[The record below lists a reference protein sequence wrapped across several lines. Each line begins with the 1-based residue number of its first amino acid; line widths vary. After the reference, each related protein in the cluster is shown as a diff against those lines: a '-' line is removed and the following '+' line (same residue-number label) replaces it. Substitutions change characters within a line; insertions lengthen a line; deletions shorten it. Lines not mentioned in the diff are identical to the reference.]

1 MNIYIFNRED
11 AFFVDNSKYCFLSLL
26 RESSSWNIHYL
37 ISDKYKPFLSNDGFL
52 EFKEKFL
59 TYSDGFYG
67 YPKADLII
75 IDNWLSECSSRIF
88 QILKTEETVTLQLWH
103 GVPIKNVALVKNFQE
118 PKYTNFAVST
128 SENLI
133 SVFSSFLNAGEF
145 VISNYYRNLCFLDY
159 RSEFLLGTDEKCLD
173 FIEGAREDGKKII
186 FYMPTFRWS
195 QHDYSEVF
203 EFMKLLEKIALKY
216 EAVFIVKL
224 HPILSG
230 LFQSFEDEFKRSGV
244 CFYKS
249 YLDVY
254 PALRFADLLI
264 TDYSSIVFD
273 FLYLE
278 KPVIFYFPDF
288 DLRGKELLPN
298 ASRVYELFPLA
309 KNQAEFVRLIK
320 SYLKNRLFVDLNLIR
335 NLRKEFFST
344 DEVLDVCDLM
354 GKE

>member
-1 MNIYIFNRED
+1 MTYD
-11 AFFVDNSKYCFLSLL
+11 D
-26 RESSSWNIHYL
+26 
-37 ISDKYKPFLSNDGFL
+37 
-52 EFKEKFL
+52 EF
-59 TYSDGFYG
+59 YR

-75 IDNWLSECSSRIF
+75 IDNWLSESSSKIF

-128 SENLI
+128 SESLI
-133 SVFSSFLNAGEF
+133 PVFSSFLNAGEF

-159 RSEFLLGTDEKCLD
+159 RNDFLLGADEECLD
-173 FIEGAREDGKKII
+173 FIEKARKDGKKIM
-186 FYMPTFRWS
+186 FYMPTFRWG

-203 EFMKLLEKIALKY
+203 EFMRLLEKIALKY

-224 HPILSG
+224 HPILSD
-230 LFQSFEDEFKRSGV
+230 LLQSFEDKFKRSGV
-244 CFYKS
+244 FFYKS

-288 DLRGKELLPN
+288 DLRKKELLPDAN
-298 ASRVYELFPLA
+298 RVYELFPLA
-309 KNQAEFVRLIK
+309 KNQAEFVRLMK
-320 SYLKNRLFVDLNLIR
+320 SYLKGRHSVDLNLIR
-335 NLRKEFFST
+335 NLRREFFST
-344 DEVLDVCDLM
+344 DEVLDVCDIV
-354 GKE
+354 ERR